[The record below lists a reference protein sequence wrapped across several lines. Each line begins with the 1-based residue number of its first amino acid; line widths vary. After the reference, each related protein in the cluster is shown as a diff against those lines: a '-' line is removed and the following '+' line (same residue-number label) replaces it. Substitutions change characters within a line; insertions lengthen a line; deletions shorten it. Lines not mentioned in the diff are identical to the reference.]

1 MSTGSVSL
9 LLGKYPPSSTQKS
22 LVKVLQW
29 LSRAAPSLPPTLVIH
44 DTATEFYANYPA
56 PPEESLDDIVPPL
69 PSFDDTATAHF
80 LPAGLPGITVK
91 HVCKCYQ
98 NTVRGFLM
106 CIEVYLS
113 KPNRMYHS
121 RHGPNIVTT
130 ISTNL
135 WGPREGVVF
144 SLGVWCQTIKLFHSP
159 NKEIHPC

>member
-98 NTVRGFLM
+98 NTDVPLTTWAKYCDHYLDELMGPEGRGCFQ
-106 CIEVYLS
+106 S
-113 KPNRMYHS
+113 
-121 RHGPNIVTT
+121 G
-130 ISTNL
+130 
-135 WGPREGVVF
+135 
-144 SLGVWCQTIKLFHSP
+144 P
-159 NKEIHPC
+159 NKEIHPL